1 MSESSGTGDEQEHGE
16 FDVEENREDEGSGY
30 GASEQGDDGIEGPG
44 DQSGVGELE
53 EKDENW
59 AD

>member
-1 MSESSGTGDEQEHGE
+1 MSERDQSVNEDEQGE
-16 FDVEENREDEGSGY
+16 FDVEENRDDEDSGY